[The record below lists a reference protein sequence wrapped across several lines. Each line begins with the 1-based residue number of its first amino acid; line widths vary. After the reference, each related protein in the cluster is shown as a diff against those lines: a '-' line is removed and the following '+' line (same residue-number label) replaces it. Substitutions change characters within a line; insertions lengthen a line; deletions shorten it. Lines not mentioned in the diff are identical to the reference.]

1 MRMAI
6 LRQAP
11 LLRQFLAV
19 VREGSLSG
27 AAHALAL
34 TQPALTKSIQ
44 RLEAELGVKLF
55 ERLPRGIAL
64 TRHGEALLPHAQRI
78 DAECRIADMELQAFG
93 AGQAGRIKIGAGE
106 FFGATFV
113 PRAIAA
119 LRERYPQLGFEL
131 HSGLTEVNYPRLLA
145 GELDLHFGTLPHVES
160 LPDFLLATPL
170 LKVRSRV
177 IAGAHHPLARRKKVT
192 PADLARYPWAVLHHD
207 REIIQRL
214 FAVLDQA
221 GEGKVGVSVELTSL
235 AAMVQL
241 LQAGPYLA
249 CFAEGLPMLQ
259 PQLGLAILAYPKPIW
274 QHQAGVVMHR
284 SLARYAPAR
293 ELVEHV
299 HKEAAALGRG
309 AP

>member
-1 MRMAI
+1 M
-6 LRQAP
+6 
-11 LLRQFLAV
+11 
-19 VREGSLSG
+19 G
-27 AAHALAL
+27 
-34 TQPALTKSIQ
+34 
-44 RLEAELGVKLF
+44 
-55 ERLPRGIAL
+55 
-64 TRHGEALLPHAQRI
+64 
-78 DAECRIADMELQAFG
+78 LQAFG
-93 AGQAGRIKIGAGE
+93 AGQTGRIRIGAGE

-131 HSGLTEVNYPRLLA
+131 HSGLTELNYPRLLA
-145 GELDLHFGTLPHVES
+145 GKLDLHFGMLPQVEP
-160 LPDFLLATPL
+160 LPI
-170 LKVRSRV
+170 K
-177 IAGAHHPLARRKKVT
+177 
-192 PADLARYPWAVLHHD
+192 
-207 REIIQRL
+207 RL
-214 FAVLDQA
+214 FAVLEEEA

-249 CFAEGLPMLQ
+249 CFAEGLPLLQ

-299 HKEAAALGRG
+299 KGAAAGLAKGTG
-309 AP
+309 